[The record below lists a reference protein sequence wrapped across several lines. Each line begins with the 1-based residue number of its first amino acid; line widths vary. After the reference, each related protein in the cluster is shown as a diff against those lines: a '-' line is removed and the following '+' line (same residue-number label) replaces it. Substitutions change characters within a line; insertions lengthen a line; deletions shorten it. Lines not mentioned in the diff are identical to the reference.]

1 MEQELKE
8 ILKDLE
14 IQIISF
20 MIREEKYVKYLFT
33 KKTRNQIL
41 RDFNNNNTK
50 YVAEL
55 ILTYYE
61 KHNSVLIE
69 SEFMSIIDNSV
80 NNKEITNG
88 ESFNYQD
95 IYRTAM
101 SYKKT
106 LDNEQFN
113 RIYSEWENTE
123 ARPKCENGLKDCL
136 ELLNTNQTMKFIDA
150 VREMFRGVYKDKS
163 NDDYIN
169 TLDFENDKEKQ
180 IKDIIDR
187 RDNEEKYA
195 SIKTGYGEELDRKFI
210 GFEKG
215 TLSLIGGL
223 SSSGKST
230 LAMNFAYNIAKS
242 GKKVLIIS
250 LEMPEL
256 QYARKLNS
264 RESHVEYDKLLKPAM
279 LNDDELEKI
288 KKVINERNINL
299 KVLDIAANCFTW
311 GEITSI
317 IEERMPEY
325 EPDIIFIDYLS
336 LISLGGNTKE
346 RRDVLLGNLGKEI
359 RSYARQKKIPI
370 VAVVQ
375 ANRSSKVKD
384 KRTGKSK
391 ISIELENIE
400 DSNKLGQ
407 DCDNF
412 IAVIPEKT
420 EGSHIT
426 KMGIYIAKQREGE
439 RDITITLQ
447 GELRYSWIY
456 DNKSLSDEMWVDD
469 IKDPLFEKGEEKS
482 IFDDINDFDEEIK
495 NAGLKDCD
503 EGEDNIDEENTKN
516 DLDDLLGISRNEVKE
531 KKDEKKENIN
541 GFNIYNSNLDLDL
554 DLGL

>member
-1 MEQELKE
+1 METELKE

-20 MIREEKYVKYLFT
+20 MIREEKYVKQLFT

-41 RDFNNNNTK
+41 RDFNDKNTK
-50 YVAEL
+50 YVAGL

-61 KHNSVLIE
+61 KHQSVLIE
-69 SEFMSIIDNSV
+69 SEFLSIIDNSI

-101 SYKKT
+101 SYSKT
-106 LDNEQFN
+106 LDDEQFN

-123 ARPKCENGLKDCL
+123 ARPKCESGLKDSL
-136 ELLNTNQTMKFIDA
+136 PLLNTNQTMKFIET
-150 VREMFRGVYKDKS
+150 VRDMFRGVYQDKS

-180 IKDIIDR
+180 IKDIMDR
-187 RDNEEKYA
+187 RDNEEMYS
-195 SIKTGYGEELDRKFI
+195 SIKTGYGEELDKKFI

-242 GKKVLIIS
+242 GKKVLIVS

-256 QYARKLNS
+256 QYARKLNA
-264 RESHVEYDKLLKPAM
+264 REAHIEYDKLLKPATM
-279 LNDDELEKI
+279 TDDELEKL
-288 KKVINERNINL
+288 KKVINERTMNL

-311 GEITSI
+311 GEIVNI
-317 IEERMPEY
+317 IDERMPEY
-325 EPDIIFIDYLS
+325 EPDIIFVDYLS
-336 LISLGGNTKE
+336 LINLGNNSKE

-375 ANRSSKVKD
+375 ANRSSKIKD

-391 ISIELENIE
+391 VSIELENIE

-420 EGSHIT
+420 EGSPVT
-426 KMGIYIAKQREGE
+426 KMGIYIGKQREGE
-439 RDITITLQ
+439 RDITIFLQ
-447 GELRYSWIY
+447 GDLRYSWIH
-456 DNKSLSDEMWVDD
+456 DNKSIMNDMWINDEISTSKEEM
-469 IKDPLFEKGEEKS
+469 EKS
-482 IFDDINDFDEEIK
+482 IFDDINDFDDEIK
-495 NAGLKDCD
+495 NAGLKD
-503 EGEDNIDEENTKN
+503 EEENIVEPKNN
-516 DLDDLLGISRNEVKE
+516 DLDDFLGISNNIPSPKVNDSNEKE
-531 KKDEKKENIN
+531 N
-541 GFNIYNSNLDLDL
+541 GFNIYNDNNDLDL
-554 DLGL
+554 DLGI